1 MAAEEKAPSVHSQ
14 VAHYTGVLQALTSA
28 HHTVRLGG
36 ACEEH
41 GTKVID
47 SNPETVKAVAS
58 AVEDVARLISK
69 LTAAVEKDV
78 TPRLN

>member
-1 MAAEEKAPSVHSQ
+1 MAGEDKPVPLHSQ
-14 VAHYTGVLQALTSA
+14 IAHYTGVLQALTSA

-36 ACEEH
+36 ACQEH

-47 SNPETVKAVAS
+47 SDPGTVRAVES
-58 AVEDVARLISK
+58 SIEDVARLISK